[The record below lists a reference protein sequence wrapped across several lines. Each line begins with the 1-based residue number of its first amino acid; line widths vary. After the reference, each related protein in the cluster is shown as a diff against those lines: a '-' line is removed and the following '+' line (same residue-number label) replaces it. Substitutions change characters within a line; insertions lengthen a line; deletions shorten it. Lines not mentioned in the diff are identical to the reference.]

1 MKNRIAFVLKGYPRL
16 SETFIAQ
23 EIRGLE
29 KAGLDI
35 RIVSLRRPYDPAI
48 HPIHREIEAAIDYLP
63 EYLHE
68 EPLRVCRSWW
78 AARRLPGYKRAFKAW
93 LKDLRR
99 DLSRNRIRR
108 FGQACVL
115 AAELPEEIDRLHAHF
130 MHTPAS
136 VTRYASAMTG
146 KSWTCSAHA
155 KDIWTS
161 EDWELQ
167 EKLKE
172 MGWVSVC
179 TRYGAEHLRG
189 LAEEPGKVR
198 LIYHGLDLSRFASQG
213 LRRPGPDGANG
224 KLPVHF
230 ITVGRAVEKKG
241 LDTLLDAFGK
251 LPDEF
256 HWKWTHVGGGALL
269 KELKAQAARLGL
281 EGQVD
286 WRGALPQEDVIALYR
301 EADLFV
307 LPCRVAADGDR
318 DGLPNVLVEAQSQ
331 GLACISTPV
340 SGVPELIEDGVNGLL
355 VDPNDPEKLS
365 AALLA
370 LGRDPARRVLLGT
383 AGERRVRQDFTYESG
398 IAALMDLFGDGNPQ
412 DVQSDAA

>member
-1 MKNRIAFVLKGYPRL
+1 MNNRIAFVLKGYPRL

-35 RIVSLRRPYDPAI
+35 RIVSLRRPYDPSI
-48 HPIHREIEAAIDYLP
+48 HPIHREIEAHVDYLP

-68 EPLRVCRSWW
+68 EPGRVLRGWW
-78 AARRLPGYKRAFKAW
+78 AARRLPGYKAAFSSW

-99 DLSRNRIRR
+99 DISRNRIRR

-115 AAELPEEIDRLHAHF
+115 AAELPEDIERLHAHF

-136 VTRYASAMTG
+136 VTRYASTMMG

-179 TRYGAEHLRG
+179 TRYGADHLRG
-189 LAEEPGKVR
+189 LAADPDKVR
-198 LIYHGLDLSRFASQG
+198 LIYHGLDLSRFASPG
-213 LRRPGPDGANG
+213 LRRPGPDGSSAEA
-224 KLPVHF
+224 PVHL

-241 LDTLLDAFGK
+241 LDTLLDAFAL
-251 LPDEF
+251 LPKDLS
-256 HWKWTHVGGGALL
+256 WKWTHVGGGALL
-269 KELKAQAARLGL
+269 KDLKAQASRLGL
-281 EGQVD
+281 EEHLD

-331 GLACISTPV
+331 GLACVSTPV
-340 SGVPELIEDGVNGLL
+340 SGVPELLNDGENGLL
-355 VDPNDPEKLS
+355 VDPDDPEKLA
-365 AALLA
+365 AALECLI
-370 LGRDPARRVLLGT
+370 RDPARRVVLGA
-383 AGERRVRQDFTYESG
+383 AGERRVRENFTYESG
-398 IAALMDLFGDGNPQ
+398 IASLMELFDGGLSQ
-412 DVQSDAA
+412 TVQSDAA

>member
-1 MKNRIAFVLKGYPRL
+1 MEDSIAFVLKGYPRL

-35 RIVSLRRPYDPAI
+35 RIISLRRPYDPSV
-48 HPIHREIEAAIDYLP
+48 HPIHREIEAELDYLP

-68 EPLRVCRSWW
+68 EPLRVFRSWRI
-78 AARRLPGYKRAFKAW
+78 ARHLAGYKSAFAAW

-99 DLSRNRIRR
+99 DISRNRVRR

-115 AAELPEEIDRLHAHF
+115 AAELPRSVGRLHAHF

-136 VTRYASAMTG
+136 VTRYASLMTG
-146 KSWTCSAHA
+146 ISWTCSAHA

-161 EDWELQ
+161 KDWELT
-167 EKLKE
+167 EKLNE

-179 TRYGAEHLRG
+179 TRYGAEHLRR
-189 LAEEPGKVR
+189 LAQEPDKVR
-198 LIYHGLDLSRFASQG
+198 LVYHGLDLSRFESPG
-213 LRRPGPDGANG
+213 LRSPGPDGSDPAQ
-224 KLPVHF
+224 PVHL

-241 LDTLLDAFGK
+241 IDTLLKALAQ
-251 LPDEF
+251 LPASLS
-256 HWKWTHVGGGALL
+256 WRWTHVGGGALL
-269 KELKAQAARLGL
+269 KELKSQAADLGL
-281 EGQVD
+281 QNKLD
-286 WRGALPQEDVIALYR
+286 WRGALPQEEVISLYR

-331 GLACISTPV
+331 GLACVSTPV
-340 SGVPELIEDGVNGLL
+340 SGVPELVENGENGLL
-355 VDPNDPEKLS
+355 VEPDNPEALA
-365 AALLA
+365 AALGDLC
-370 LGRDPARRVLLGT
+370 GQPARRMKLG
-383 AGERRVRQDFTYESG
+383 AEGERRVRSGFSYESG
-398 IAALMDLFGDGNPQ
+398 IAALMELFCSGVPANGKG
-412 DVQSDAA
+412 